1 MAGTA
6 LITPTV
12 ISFAD
17 SLASFLQYLTAQRRL
32 SPNTVDAYRADLEFL
47 FKSLPNSV
55 SSPVKIKQSHL
66 RKYLQQDH
74 DRGNSNRSNSR
85 RLSAFRL
92 FFKFLISENFLEIDP
107 SQGISLPKI
116 KKTLPHT
123 LSIPEVNRLIE
134 TSADQSPL
142 QLRNSAMLHL
152 LYATGLRVSEL
163 VKISTAGVN
172 LSAGYLRVLGK
183 GSKERLVPFGDMARE
198 RIEYY
203 LQSSRPQL
211 LKGRMSDYLFVTN
224 RGTSMTRLRFWQI
237 IKEVCLAK
245 GITKK
250 ISPHMLRH
258 AFATHL
264 VENGADLRSVQMML
278 GHSDIATTQIYT
290 HVDSKRLKSCHKKFH
305 PRG

>member
-1 MAGTA
+1 MVQ
-6 LITPTV
+6 ISTP
-12 ISFAD
+12 
-17 SLASFLQYLTAQRRL
+17 SLAHSLDLFLQYLTAQRCL
-32 SPNTVDAYRADLEFL
+32 SENTVNAYRTDLQFL
-47 FKSLPNSV
+47 FKNLPATTRFPNQ
-55 SSPVKIKQSHL
+55 IKPAHI
-66 RKYLQQDH
+66 RKYLQHDH
-74 DRGNSNRSNSR
+74 DKGNSNRSNAR

-92 FFKFLISENFLEIDP
+92 YFKFLISEHILKIDP
-107 SQGISLPKI
+107 SQGISLPKL
-116 KKTLPHT
+116 KQTLPST
-123 LSIPEVNRLIE
+123 LSTREVNRLL
-134 TSADQSPL
+134 DNNNKSPL
-142 QLRNSAMLHL
+142 QLRNNAMLHL

-163 VKISTAGVN
+163 VKISTAGIN

-183 GSKERLVPFGDMARE
+183 GSKERLIPFGEEAGE

-211 LKGRMSDYLFVTN
+211 LKGRRSDYLFVTN
-224 RGTSMTRLRFWQI
+224 RGTKMTRLRFWQI
-237 IKEVCLAK
+237 IKEICLVK

-278 GHSDIATTQIYT
+278 GHSDITTTQIYT
-290 HVDSKRLKSCHKKFH
+290 HVDSNRLKGCHKKFH

>member
-1 MAGTA
+1 M
-6 LITPTV
+6 
-12 ISFAD
+12 ISFTD
-17 SLASFLQYLTAQRRL
+17 SLGLFIRYLTAQRCL
-32 SPNTVDAYRADLEFL
+32 AANTVSAYNADLKFL
-47 FKSLPNSV
+47 FISLPNSV
-55 SSPVKIKQSHL
+55 KSPLKIRQSHI
-66 RKYLQQDH
+66 RAYLQQGYDK
-74 DRGNSNRSNSR
+74 GQSSRSNSR

-92 FFKFLISENFLEIDP
+92 FFRFLVAEKLLEIDP

-116 KKTLPHT
+116 KKSLPHT
-123 LSIPEVNRLIE
+123 LSVPEVSRLLAI
-134 TSADQSPL
+134 SASQAPL
-142 QLRNSAMLHL
+142 QLRNNAMLHL

-163 VKISTAGVN
+163 VGISTAGVN
-172 LSAGYLRVLGK
+172 LSCGYLRVLGK
-183 GSKERLVPFGDMARE
+183 GSKERLIPFGAE
-198 RIEYY
+198 AGKRIAGY

-211 LKGRMSDYLFVTN
+211 LKGRISDYLFVTN

-237 IKEVCLAK
+237 IREICRAK
-245 GITKK
+245 GINKK

-290 HVDSKRLKSCHKKFH
+290 HVDSKRLKTCHKKFH

>member
-1 MAGTA
+1 MD
-6 LITPTV
+6 LFIR
-12 ISFAD
+12 
-17 SLASFLQYLTAQRRL
+17 YLTAQRCL
-32 SPNTVDAYRADLEFL
+32 AANTVSAYSADLQFL
-47 FKSLPNSV
+47 FSGLPKS
-55 SSPVKIKQSHL
+55 VKYPAKIRQSHI
-66 RKYLQQDH
+66 RAYLQQGYDK
-74 DRGNSNRSNSR
+74 GQSSRSNSR

-92 FFKFLISENFLEIDP
+92 FFRFLAAENLLAVDP

-123 LSIPEVNRLIE
+123 LSVPEVSRLLAV
-134 TSADQSPL
+134 SADQAPL
-142 QLRNSAMLHL
+142 QLRNNAMLHL

-163 VKISTAGVN
+163 VEISTAGVN
-172 LSAGYLRVLGK
+172 LSSGYLRVLGK
-183 GSKERLVPFGDMARE
+183 GSKERLIPFGVGAGK
-198 RIEYY
+198 RIVSY

-211 LKGRMSDYLFVTN
+211 LKGRISDYLFVTN

-237 IKEVCLAK
+237 IREICLAK
-245 GITKK
+245 GINKK

-290 HVDSKRLKSCHKKFH
+290 HVDNNRLKSCHKRFH

>member
-1 MAGTA
+1 MKQTSSPTA
-6 LITPTV
+6 QL
-12 ISFAD
+12 SFTD
-17 SLASFLQYLTAQRRL
+17 SLDLFLQYLTAQRRL
-32 SPNTVDAYRADLEFL
+32 SENTVSAYQTDLLFL
-47 FKSLPNSV
+47 FKNLPTTTR
-55 SSPVKIKQSHL
+55 SPSQIKPSHI
-66 RKYLQQDH
+66 RKYLQHDH

-92 FFKFLISENFLEIDP
+92 YFKFLISENILKIDP
-107 SQGISLPKI
+107 SQGISLPKL
-116 KKTLPHT
+116 KQTLPST
-123 LSIPEVNRLIE
+123 LSTGEVNRLLD
-134 TSADQSPL
+134 SNGKSPL

-163 VKISTAGVN
+163 VKISTAGIN

-183 GSKERLVPFGDMARE
+183 GSKERLIPFGEEARA

-203 LQSSRPQL
+203 LQGSRPQL
-211 LKGRMSDYLFVTN
+211 LKGRRSDYLFVTN

-278 GHSDIATTQIYT
+278 GHSDITTTQIYT
-290 HVDSKRLKSCHKKFH
+290 HVDSNRLKSYHKKFH

>member
-1 MAGTA
+1 MKQTA
-6 LITPTV
+6 FEEQ
-12 ISFAD
+12 ISFSN
-17 SLASFLQYLTAQRRL
+17 SLDLFLQYLTAQRCL
-32 SPNTVDAYRADLEFL
+32 SLNTVSAYQADLEFL
-47 FKSLPNSV
+47 FNSLPQSV
-55 SSPVKIKQSHL
+55 KYPTTIRPAHI
-66 RKYLQQDH
+66 RKYLQQDYE
-74 DRGNSNRSNSR
+74 RGNSSRSNAR

-107 SQGISLPKI
+107 SQGISLPKL
-116 KKTLPHT
+116 KKTLPQT
-123 LSIPEVNRLIE
+123 LSLIEVNRLLE
-134 TSADQSPL
+134 TGSTQSSL
-142 QLRNSAMLHL
+142 ILRNSAMLHL
-152 LYATGLRVSEL
+152 LYATGLRVTEL

-172 LSAGYLRVLGK
+172 LTAGYLRVLGK
-183 GSKERLVPFGDMARE
+183 GSKERLVPFGDEARE
-198 RIEYY
+198 RIEHY

-211 LKGRMSDYLFVTN
+211 LKSRMSDYLFVTN

-237 IKEVCLAK
+237 IKETCFVK

-290 HVDSKRLKSCHKKFH
+290 HVDSRRLKTCHKKFH
-305 PRG
+305 PRS

>member
-1 MAGTA
+1 MKQTA
-6 LITPTV
+6 FEEQIT
-12 ISFAD
+12 ISFSN
-17 SLASFLQYLTAQRRL
+17 SLDLFLQYLSAQRCL
-32 SPNTVDAYRADLEFL
+32 SVNTVSAYQADLEFL
-47 FKSLPNSV
+47 FNSLPQSV
-55 SSPVKIKQSHL
+55 KHPSKIRPAHI
-66 RKYLQQDH
+66 RKYLQQDFE
-74 DRGNSNRSNSR
+74 RGNSSRSNAR

-92 FFKFLISENFLEIDP
+92 FFKFLIAENFLEIDP
-107 SQGISLPKI
+107 SQGISLPKL
-116 KKTLPHT
+116 KKTLPQT
-123 LSIPEVNRLIE
+123 LSLIEVNRLLE
-134 TSADQSPL
+134 TDSAQSTL
-142 QLRNSAMLHL
+142 ILRNAAMLHL
-152 LYATGLRVSEL
+152 LYATGLRVTEL

-172 LSAGYLRVLGK
+172 LTAGYLRVLGK
-183 GSKERLVPFGDMARE
+183 GSKERLIPFGDDARE
-198 RIEYY
+198 RIERY

-237 IKEVCLAK
+237 IKETCLAK

-290 HVDSKRLKSCHKKFH
+290 HVDSRRLKSCHKKFH
-305 PRG
+305 PRS